1 MTFKGRYGNVYIDEA
16 YDKFFNKQKITYEE
30 YVLILALNDEIDF
43 LYHNKIYQIIHETEK
58 IVSMCVY
65 QFNDKQ
71 KMLVKSD
78 SFINII
84 ALLDTYRIDNKRIRD
99 IWEEVSFN

>member
-1 MTFKGRYGNVYIDEA
+1 
-16 YDKFFNKQKITYEE
+16 
-30 YVLILALNDEIDF
+30 
-43 LYHNKIYQIIHETEK
+43 
-58 IVSMCVY
+58 MCIY